1 MRLRLLIPENIP
13 SSAKLFLTGVIFQGI
28 ANGIFNVILQ
38 LYLTS
43 LGFSGSTL
51 GSISMMSA
59 LSSTILTIPIGIIAD
74 RIGKRK
80 LLLVGFCSI
89 TVATI
94 ILLGTRSPLILM
106 ISFLFIGVTNSTFVV
121 LSPLYSLFFSDD
133 DMDKAFSLWLSLGV
147 VTQSLGSLLGYIP
160 PILVNILGI
169 TLQRAYWILIAFA
182 APFFVGQCIFFLLSV
197 KSDVVEPSR
206 KDNSFFLTSK
216 SLVFKFSILSFLLSA
231 AFWVF
236 ISLFPFYVNQK
247 LGIQSDAL
255 GTLMFLSS
263 FTSAAAQMAAP
274 KISGKLGSI
283 RTIALVIGLA
293 APFYMLIPFAPYFT
307 AVSIFY
313 IMTFS
318 LAAMASPLIGS
329 IYMKNLVAEEK
340 STANGIR
347 MMFMQGGK
355 VVGPWLGGQLM
366 EKVSLGFP
374 ALLGGGMYAVTAVLT
389 LLLLRDLNSGAHVEG

>member
-236 ISLFPFYVNQK
+236 ISLFTFYVNQK

-307 AVSIFY
+307 AV
-313 IMTFS
+313 
-318 LAAMASPLIGS
+318 
-329 IYMKNLVAEEK
+329 
-340 STANGIR
+340 
-347 MMFMQGGK
+347 
-355 VVGPWLGGQLM
+355 
-366 EKVSLGFP
+366 
-374 ALLGGGMYAVTAVLT
+374 
-389 LLLLRDLNSGAHVEG
+389 